1 MRFALFL
8 ALRGILHRKLQSL
21 VAVLGVAAGVAVVT
35 TALSLTNGFSAE
47 LIRATL
53 KASPHIILL
62 AYDPRNAPPPED
74 PAIEAKTP
82 FLPVKALLTRRA
94 SEGRSAASD
103 FGTLLGVGPGA
114 DAVYPE
120 LGLSALAPGRAVLGS
135 ALAASLGLYPG
146 ERFFALAI
154 TQKRRDFTLAATFST
169 GNYVID
175 AGYGF
180 IPLADAQAL
189 LESPGAIAGWH
200 LRIQNPE
207 AAPRVAER
215 LTATGLYWAR
225 TWQDLN
231 RTLLEQLALQKKV
244 IGIVLS
250 LIVGVAALGI
260 ANVLVLLTVEKTP
273 ELALLRALGAG
284 AGTLVLTFMWQGLL
298 LGGTGILLGNLAG
311 YLLSRYF
318 EARPPVLPGELYFIT
333 RLPVEIQA
341 RDFAWASGVALITV
355 ALASLAPLW
364 RILRTHPGKVL
375 R

>member
-1 MRFALFL
+1 VRFALLL
-8 ALRGILHRKLQSL
+8 ALKGIRHRKLQSL
-21 VAVLGVAAGVAVVT
+21 VAILGVAAGVAVVT

-53 KASPHIILL
+53 KASPHVILF
-62 AYDPRNAPPPED
+62 AYDPENAPPPED
-74 PAIEAKTP
+74 PAIAAKTP

-94 SEGRSAASD
+94 EQGRGGASD

-114 DAVYPE
+114 RDVYPE
-120 LGLSALAPGRAVLGS
+120 LGLGALAPGRAVLGS
-135 ALAASLGLYPG
+135 ALAASLGLYP
-146 ERFFALAI
+146 EEAFFALAI
-154 TQKRRDFTLAATFST
+154 TQKRREFTLASTFAT

-200 LRIQNPE
+200 LRIRHPE
-207 AAPRVAER
+207 QAPEVANR
-215 LTATGLYWAR
+215 LTASGLYWAR

-250 LIVGVAALGI
+250 LIVVVAALGI
-260 ANVLVLLTVEKTP
+260 ANVLVLLTVEKAP
-273 ELALLRALGAG
+273 ELALLRAMGTGAS
-284 AGTLVLTFMWQGLL
+284 ALFLTFAWQGLL
-298 LGGTGILLGNLAG
+298 LGGAGILLGDALG
-311 YLLSRYF
+311 YLLARYF
-318 EARPPVLPGELYFIT
+318 EAHPPSLPGDLYFIT
-333 RLPVEIQA
+333 RLPVEVRA
-341 RDFAWASGVALITV
+341 GDFAWASGVALLTV
-355 ALASLAPLW
+355 LIASFAPLL
-364 RILRTHPGKVL
+364 RIVRTHPGRVL